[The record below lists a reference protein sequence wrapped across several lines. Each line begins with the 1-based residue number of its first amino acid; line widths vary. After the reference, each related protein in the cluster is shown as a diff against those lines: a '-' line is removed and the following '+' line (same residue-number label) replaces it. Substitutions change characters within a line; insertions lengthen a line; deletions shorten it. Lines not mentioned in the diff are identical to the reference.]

1 MTDTEWE
8 KLQTGVDTRRL
19 LAGAAQRCEVIGFRP
34 AAFARAS
41 VRRSSSRF
49 SSVRPPP
56 LLRIASS
63 SACVAP
69 SALFRATAR
78 LVRSVKRIFFIVNH
92 LGSDR
97 EAVPTALDGPFLV
110 CLPGQR
116 NQARNQG
123 WEPDTFT
130 GSLPR
135 PAAHAFCSASSAC
148 SAASAAGAA
157 LTWVYLPAVTGSARD
172 DG

>member
-1 MTDTEWE
+1 VAVAEMTDTEWE

-56 LLRIASS
+56 LLRMASS
-63 SACVAP
+63 SACVTP

-78 LVRSVKRIFFIVNH
+78 LVRAVKRIFFIISH
-92 LGSDR
+92 LESGR

-110 CLPGQR
+110 CLRSAKPSKKSRSGNLIR
-116 NQARNQG
+116 SRVPSPDRRHTPFAR
-123 WEPDTFT
+123 
-130 GSLPR
+130 LPR
-135 PAAHAFCSASSAC
+135 
-148 SAASAAGAA
+148 
-157 LTWVYLPAVTGSARD
+157 LVRRLPLRGRH
-172 DG
+172 